1 MNFIYIWILFVWH
14 GGGNATYVLGSFNF
28 FVIIF
33 AFCVC
38 VNLYEPI
45 LVFAFVWQ
53 GGAVQHIPKSAGLT
67 HFVII
72 DRPCPSFV
80 KLVVFRVKL
89 WYFDH
94 LY

>member
-1 MNFIYIWILFVWH
+1 M
-14 GGGNATYVLGSFNF
+14 LGSFNF

-45 LVFAFVWQ
+45 IVFAFVWQ
-53 GGAVQHIPKSAGLT
+53 GGAVQHIPKSAGVT

-80 KLVVFRVKL
+80 KVVVFRVKL
-89 WYFDH
+89 
-94 LY
+94 